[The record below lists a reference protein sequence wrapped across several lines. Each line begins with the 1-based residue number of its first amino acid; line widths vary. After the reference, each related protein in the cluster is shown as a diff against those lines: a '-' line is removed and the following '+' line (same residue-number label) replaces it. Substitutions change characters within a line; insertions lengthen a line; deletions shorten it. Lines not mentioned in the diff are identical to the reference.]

1 MDGRFFIAKHFYY
14 ILQEVFPMKDMPK
27 AYDHSAV
34 EQTLYDR
41 WEKAGYF
48 HAAPNPDKTPYTIVI
63 PPAQHHRQTPYG
75 PRPGRDLAGRA
86 HPL

>member
-63 PPAQHHRQTPYG
+63 PPPNITG
-75 PRPGRDLAGRA
+75 
-86 HPL
+86 